1 MNEIQKRDERV
12 TDLALI
18 KRTVAPNATDDQ
30 LALFLHDCQRRGVH
44 PLDKLIVFTNA
55 GGKYTP
61 ITTIDYM
68 RSRAAESG
76 EMAGSD
82 DAVFVERTAGKPA
95 TATVTVHRIT
105 NGTKYSYT
113 ATARYDEYYRNTPT
127 WNHMPHTML
136 AKCAEALALRKAFP
150 HQLHGLYTREE
161 MQQAITEDEL
171 ENIARNEKS
180 DPEEMLRQAAE
191 SGWLALREAWS
202 ELPYATQSKLKK
214 KLDDE
219 FKPIAIEVDKRALGA
234 DESVASA
241 PEGGGTVSAADLP
254 HGSGNRPADS
264 DEEAAAYSRGQAD
277 RRKGAA
283 KRAMPGEYRDK
294 SKLAIAWTRG
304 WDDGAIL

>member
-1 MNEIQKRDERV
+1 MNEIQTRDKPAI
-12 TDLALI
+12 DLALV

-30 LALFLHDCQRRGVH
+30 LAMFLHDCQRRGIH

-82 DAVFVERTAGKPA
+82 DAVFADEGTKP
-95 TATVTVHRIT
+95 TSATVTVYRLT
-105 NGTKYSYT
+105 SGTKYSYT
-113 ATARYDEYYRNTPT
+113 ATARFHEYYRNTPT

-150 HQLHGLYTREE
+150 HQLAGLYTREE
-161 MQQAITEDEL
+161 MQQAMKEDEL
-171 ENIARNEKS
+171 DTARNEL

-214 KLDDE
+214 KLDEE
-219 FKPIAIEVDKRALGA
+219 FKPIASEVDKRAAGV
-234 DESVASA
+234 DKSVASA
-241 PEGGGTVSAADLP
+241 PERGGTVSAADP
-254 HGSGNRPADS
+254 PQERSGNRPADS
-264 DEEAAAYSRGQAD
+264 
-277 RRKGAA
+277 GAHQ
-283 KRAMPGEYRDK
+283 
-294 SKLAIAWTRG
+294 
-304 WDDGAIL
+304 

>member
-1 MNEIQKRDERV
+1 MNEIQKRDERA

-82 DAVFVERTAGKPA
+82 DAVFSGDGPKPDS
-95 TATVTVHRIT
+95 ATVTVYRLT
-105 NGTKYSYT
+105 NGQRYAYS
-113 ATARYDEYYRNTPT
+113 ATARLQEYHRNTPT

-150 HQLHGLYTREE
+150 HQLQGLYTGEE
-161 MQQAITEDEL
+161 MQQAMMQDEP
-171 ENIARNEKS
+171 ENTPRDDKS

-202 ELPYATQSKLKK
+202 ELPYAMQSKLKK
-214 KLDDE
+214 KLDEE

-241 PEGGGTVSAADLP
+241 PEGGGTVSTADLP

-264 DEEAAAYSRGQAD
+264 EEETAAYARGQAD

-283 KRAMPGEYRDK
+283 KRLPGEYRDK

-304 WDDGAIL
+304 FDDGAIP